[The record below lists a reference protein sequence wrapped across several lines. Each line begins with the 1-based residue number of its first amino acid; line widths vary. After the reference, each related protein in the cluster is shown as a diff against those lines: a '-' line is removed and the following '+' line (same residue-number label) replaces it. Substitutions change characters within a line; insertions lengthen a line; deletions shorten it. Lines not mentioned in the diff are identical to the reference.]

1 MDNSIKQVKAQQVAV
16 DGNTQEMEVGTKI
29 LFDVLQAQTKLLE
42 AKLGQISTI
51 QKYYENLYQ
60 MLSLQGK
67 LTAEGLQLPVEIFHI
82 EQNYE
87 NIKDHI

>member
-1 MDNSIKQVKAQQVAV
+1 MDNSIKQVKAQQIAV
-16 DGNTQEMEVGTKI
+16 DGNMQEMEVGTKI

-42 AKLGQISTI
+42 AKLNQISTI

-67 LTAEGLQLPVEIFHI
+67 LTAEGLNLPVEIFRI

-87 NIKDHI
+87 NIKNHI